1 MGLAVALAR
10 IWSRK
15 NRVLISPKM
24 GGRYIAENPDKCVV
38 DPISRLAPLLDRSAT
53 RTLLEDL
60 EDMKVSEQTVVR
72 APRSVEVIWS
82 TALFPEGF
90 PP

>member
-1 MGLAVALAR
+1 MVQKYR
-10 IWSRK
+10 F
-15 NRVLISPKM
+15 LISPKM
-24 GGRYIAENPDKCVV
+24 GCRYIAEYPDKCVV

-60 EDMKVSEQTVVR
+60 EDMKVSERTVVR

-82 TALFPEGF
+82 TTLSPEGF
-90 PP
+90 PA